1 MCGIAGLYGP
11 PLLAPEPVWRMVDRL
26 RHRGPDDRGVHSPA
40 PTVVLG
46 STRLSILDLSPAGQ
60 QPMSNEDG
68 RVWVTF
74 NGEVYNFRALRADL
88 ERRGHVFRSQTD
100 TEVVVHA
107 YEEWGAGCVGRLRGM
122 FAFAI
127 ADAREAGPQGEGAR
141 LLLARDPLGI
151 KPLYYAT
158 AGGRLLFASEV
169 RALLASGLAPRR
181 LSTEGLAAYLLWG
194 SVAEPLT
201 LVDGVR
207 SLPPGH
213 RLTAQVNDGALRVEV
228 EPYWRLPVAP
238 AGRDGMAD
246 SARDE
251 SVAALRRLLAETVG
265 LHLVA
270 DVPVGVFLSG
280 GVDSTCVATLAAEAH
295 GAISTVTVTFPE
307 EADRNEAALARETAR
322 RLGTRH
328 HEVVLTGQEALRRLD
343 EAVAALDQPSMDG
356 INTYFV
362 SWGARQAGLKVALS
376 GLGGDELFGGYTTFV
391 AVPRLE
397 ALAALARR
405 APLPAKWAARATR
418 ALPGLSPDARGKVAD
433 LLAAPDLLP
442 HPYALARALFPPH
455 RVLALLNGTAAAAPG
470 GPWADRLADLA
481 ARSRELGPFGRVST
495 LELGT
500 YLVNTLLRDTDAM
513 SMAHSLEVRVPFIDR
528 EVVEFVA
535 SLPDAWRAGRLGP
548 RRGAKALLLEALGDR
563 LPEAVV
569 RGRKRTFTLPWE
581 RWLRGPLRGRVEEGI
596 EAIPEPLRLFLDP
609 VEVRAV
615 WRDFLARRTGWSRPW
630 ALYVLNEWVR
640 RHLVV

>member
-1 MCGIAGLYGP
+1 MCGIAGRYGP
-11 PLLAPEPVWRMVDRL
+11 PPLAPEPVWRMVDCL

-46 STRLSILDLSPAGQ
+46 STRLSILDLSSAGR
-60 QPMSNEDG
+60 QPMPNEDG

-74 NGEVYNFRALRADL
+74 NGEVYNFRALGADL

-127 ADAREAGPQGEGAR
+127 ADARETGPQGEGTR

-151 KPLYYAT
+151 KPLYYA
-158 AGGRLLFASEV
+158 AVGGRLLFASEV
-169 RALLASGLAPRR
+169 RALLASGLVPTR

-213 RLTAQVNDGALRVEV
+213 RLTAQVNDGALRLEV
-228 EPYWRLPVAP
+228 QSYWHLPVAP
-238 AGRDGMAD
+238 AARDGMAD

-280 GVDSTCVATLAAEAH
+280 GVDSTCVAALAAGAH
-295 GAISTVTVTFPE
+295 GAISTVTVAFPE

-328 HEVVLTGQEALRRLD
+328 HEVVLTGPEALQRID

-376 GLGGDELFGGYTTFV
+376 GLGGDELFGGYTTFA

-405 APLPAKWAARATR
+405 APVLAGWAARLTR
-418 ALPGLSPDARGKVAD
+418 ALPALSPDARGKVAD
-433 LLAAPDLLP
+433 LLSAPDHLA
-442 HPYALARALFPPH
+442 HPYAVARALFPP
-455 RVLALLNGTAAAAPG
+455 RRMLALLNGAGPSVPV
-470 GPWADRLADLA
+470 GPWADRLTDLA
-481 ARSRELGPFGRVST
+481 TRTRGLGSFGRVST

-535 SLPDAWRAGRLGP
+535 ALPDAWRAGRVGP
-548 RRGAKALLLEALGDR
+548 RRGPKALLLEALGDR
-563 LPEAVV
+563 LPAAVV

-581 RWLRGPLRGRVEEGI
+581 RWLRGSLRGRVEEGI
-596 EAIPEPLRLFLDP
+596 EAIPEPLRPLLDP
-609 VEVRAV
+609 AEVQVV
-615 WRDFLARRTGWSRPW
+615 WRDFLAGRTGWSRPW